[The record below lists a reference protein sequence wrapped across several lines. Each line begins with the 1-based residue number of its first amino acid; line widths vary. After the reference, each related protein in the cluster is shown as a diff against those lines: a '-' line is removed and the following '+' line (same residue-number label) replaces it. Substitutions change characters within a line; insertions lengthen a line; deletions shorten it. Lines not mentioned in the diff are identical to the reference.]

1 MRRGEVWTVA
11 GGRGYANKPRPA
23 VIVQDNAFAHLPSI
37 TICPISSS
45 FTHLP
50 PSRIVLEP
58 TAENGLLNR
67 SAVLTDKI
75 TTLEQDRVGKHIGKL
90 SDEDMSEIGLA
101 LSIFLG
107 LAE

>member
-1 MRRGEVWTVA
+1 M
-11 GGRGYANKPRPA
+11 
-23 VIVQDNAFAHLPSI
+23 
-37 TICPISSS
+37 
-45 FTHLP
+45 
-50 PSRIVLEP
+50 
-58 TAENGLLNR
+58 
-67 SAVLTDKI
+67 LTDKI